1 MNTADLCGD
10 KIRISNQHF
19 NLAGCKKNYLRPFF
33 LFPFIFAESAT
44 VRFLLSS

>member
-33 LFPFIFAESAT
+33 LFPFIFADPRT
-44 VRFLLSS
+44 